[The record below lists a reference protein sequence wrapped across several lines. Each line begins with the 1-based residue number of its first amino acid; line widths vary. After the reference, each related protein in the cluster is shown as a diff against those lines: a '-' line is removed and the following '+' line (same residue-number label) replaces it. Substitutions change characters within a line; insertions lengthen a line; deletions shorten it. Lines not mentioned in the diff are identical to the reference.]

1 MPILNIPGLI
11 AAAETT
17 SGAAEDI
24 DTFLLIV
31 GLLGGLAIF
40 LLGMERMTESLRL
53 IAGDRMRTVLLQL
66 TGRPLVGLLTG
77 AGLTALIQSSSVTTV
92 LVVGFITSGLMTFQQ
107 SIGVI
112 IGANIGTT
120 VTAQIIAFNVSTV
133 ALVAVA
139 VGFGISF
146 FARSEKRRTQGLVVL
161 GLGLVFYG
169 MTVMGDAMSP
179 LRGSDAFLDI
189 MARLENPFF
198 GILVGAAFTAV
209 VQSSSA
215 TTGIVIVLAQQGLI
229 NIETGLALVLGA
241 NVGTA
246 ITAILAALGKPRD
259 AMRAA
264 SAHVLFNVGGVV
276 LWLPLLAVLVNVVSS
291 IGGGTAREIANAH
304 AIFNIANAVIF
315 LPFTTR
321 IAKLVYRIVPNRPG
335 DEDELIRLKYLDET
349 LLRTPILALDRARLE
364 ILRMASRVET
374 MLIEVLPALV
384 RGTRWT
390 LLEIEQGDAEVD
402 SLHAQIIDF
411 LGKIGM
417 NRLNDAAADELF
429 SMIATTNNL
438 EAIGD
443 VIETNLVGLG
453 LGRVEQNLAVTD
465 EAIEVLS
472 EVHSAVLEALQLS
485 IAALTDKDPD
495 SARRA
500 IKMKKQINSLERSA
514 AARQAGRL
522 STEAPERVATYRLE
536 TDVIANLRRIYYYTR
551 RIARVAVPKGEYVE
565 LSDRED

>member
-1 MPILNIPGLI
+1 
-11 AAAETT
+11 
-17 SGAAEDI
+17 
-24 DTFLLIV
+24 
-31 GLLGGLAIF
+31 
-40 LLGMERMTESLRL
+40 
-53 IAGDRMRTVLLQL
+53 
-66 TGRPLVGLLTG
+66 
-77 AGLTALIQSSSVTTV
+77 
-92 LVVGFITSGLMTFQQ
+92 
-107 SIGVI
+107 
-112 IGANIGTT
+112 
-120 VTAQIIAFNVSTV
+120 
-133 ALVAVA
+133 
-139 VGFGISF
+139 
-146 FARSEKRRTQGLVVL
+146 
-161 GLGLVFYG
+161 
-169 MTVMGDAMSP
+169 
-179 LRGSDAFLDI
+179 
-189 MARLENPFF
+189 
-198 GILVGAAFTAV
+198 
-209 VQSSSA
+209 
-215 TTGIVIVLAQQGLI
+215 
-229 NIETGLALVLGA
+229 
-241 NVGTA
+241 
-246 ITAILAALGKPRD
+246 
-259 AMRAA
+259 
-264 SAHVLFNVGGVV
+264 
-276 LWLPLLAVLVNVVSS
+276 
-291 IGGGTAREIANAH
+291 
-304 AIFNIANAVIF
+304 
-315 LPFTTR
+315 
-321 IAKLVYRIVPNRPG
+321 
-335 DEDELIRLKYLDET
+335 
-349 LLRTPILALDRARLE
+349 
-364 ILRMASRVET
+364 MASRVET